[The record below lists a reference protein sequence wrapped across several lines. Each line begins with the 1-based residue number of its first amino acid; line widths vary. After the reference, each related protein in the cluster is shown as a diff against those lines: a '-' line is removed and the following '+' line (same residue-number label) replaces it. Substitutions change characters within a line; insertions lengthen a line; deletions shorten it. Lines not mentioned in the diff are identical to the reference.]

1 MHIPRLKRRRGLGR
15 HWFCMV
21 VPCGILAAVQPVAGA
36 IALGATALLAWAV
49 LR

>member
-1 MHIPRLKRRRGLGR
+1 MRIPRLKARKLGR

-21 VPCGILAAVQPVAGA
+21 VPCGILAAVNPVAGA
-36 IALGATALLAWAV
+36 IALGATALLAWAA